1 MSQTYD
7 HKRMVD
13 DIDVVTPQAQFE
25 MSHEEEN
32 ACLLMKVD
40 SRKFTYL
47 LYSLMKRALMK
58 NTYQR
63 Y

>member
-7 HKRMVD
+7 HKPMLD
-13 DIDVVTPQAQFE
+13 DIDVDTPQAQFE

-32 ACLLMKVD
+32 GCLLMKVD

-47 LYSLMKRALMK
+47 LYSSMKRVLMK